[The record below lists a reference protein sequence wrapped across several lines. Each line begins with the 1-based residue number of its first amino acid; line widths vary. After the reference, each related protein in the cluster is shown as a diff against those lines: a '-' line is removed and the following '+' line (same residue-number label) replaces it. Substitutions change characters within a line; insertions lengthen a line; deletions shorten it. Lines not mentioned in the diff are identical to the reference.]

1 MMNATPGRPRTIYKF
16 FTDHCTFACF
26 CRFVADDFR
35 RTSALLHPPLLRTNC
50 VSCWLICS
58 IICNH
63 FPLHTSSF
71 YPSLFYKVFSFP
83 ILLSAALFSPLFI
96 VVFVFPHSNLFGF
109 QPFFDEICSPLP
121 ASCFGKV
128 YFHISFNFV
137 ILEGHKM
144 LRLGL
149 LQGDTERPPH
159 MKTVGNRG
167 KVTRFPVL

>member
-71 YPSLFYKVFSFP
+71 YPSLFYKAQLCFLHCLLSFSFSLTQICLVSSHFLMRSALP
-83 ILLSAALFSPLFI
+83 FLPAALARFAARRHRTAASHEDRWKSRKSHQ
-96 VVFVFPHSNLFGF
+96 V
-109 QPFFDEICSPLP
+109 
-121 ASCFGKV
+121 SCF
-128 YFHISFNFV
+128 
-137 ILEGHKM
+137 
-144 LRLGL
+144 
-149 LQGDTERPPH
+149 
-159 MKTVGNRG
+159 MKKLVVRACRKHQMRCRTGQVSLTYR
-167 KVTRFPVL
+167 